1 MDLRQINRVRVMD
14 QDLRQPPIQM
24 PIPQPL
30 SSIPV
35 EPPPP
40 QQVP

>member
-1 MDLRQINRVRVMD
+1 MDLRQVNRGRVMD

-24 PIPQPL
+24 PITQPL

-35 EPPPP
+35 ESSIPPPLP
-40 QQVP
+40 

>member
-1 MDLRQINRVRVMD
+1 MNRVRVMD
-14 QDLRQPPIQM
+14 QDLRQQPPPQI

-35 EPPPP
+35 EPPQPLP
-40 QQVP
+40 